1 MTRAAPSLYSTAYF
15 FRALLK
21 EAMFRT
27 QSSPPGLVD
36 TSFMAAVGLFL
47 LRAVS
52 GTKPSY
58 LGLVGTSLVTT
69 VLSLCSV
76 SSTHATFN
84 YLVGTSLVPTKLE
97 LCTVCPAYSCTN
109 DILGTPLMTARL
121 EGCTVSHTHSIIL
134 NVFIAS
140 FVAANLLSSSF
151 DWDRKFWLLFCWS
164 SNSNVVPKW
173 RNVAII

>member
-1 MTRAAPSLYSTAYF
+1 M
-15 FRALLK
+15 FRA
-21 EAMFRT
+21 

-76 SSTHATFN
+76 SSTHPAFN
-84 YLVGTSLVPTKLE
+84 YLVGTPLVSTKL
-97 LCTVCPAYSCTN
+97 LNFAPCVLHTPALTTYLVHPS
-109 DILGTPLMTARL
+109 
-121 EGCTVSHTHSIIL
+121 
-134 NVFIAS
+134 
-140 FVAANLLSSSF
+140 
-151 DWDRKFWLLFCWS
+151 
-164 SNSNVVPKW
+164 
-173 RNVAII
+173 

>member
-1 MTRAAPSLYSTAYF
+1 M
-15 FRALLK
+15 FRA
-21 EAMFRT
+21 

-36 TSFMAAVGLFL
+36 TSFMAAVDLFL

-76 SSTHATFN
+76 SSTHPAFN
-84 YLVGTSLVPTKLE
+84 YLVGTSLVSTKLE

-121 EGCTVSHTHSIIL
+121 EGCTVFHTHSIIL
-134 NVFIAS
+134 HVFIAS
-140 FVAANLLSSSF
+140 FIAANLRSPLF
-151 DWDRKFWLLFCWS
+151 VWDRRFWLLFLFCWS
-164 SNSNVVPKW
+164 SKSNGVPEWNVV
-173 RNVAII
+173 II

>member
-1 MTRAAPSLYSTAYF
+1 
-15 FRALLK
+15 
-21 EAMFRT
+21 MFRT

-76 SSTHATFN
+76 SSTHPTFN
-84 YLVGTSLVPTKLE
+84 YFVGTSLVSTKLE
-97 LCTVCPAYSCTN
+97 LCTMCPAYSCTN
-109 DILGTPLMTARL
+109 DIVGTPLMTARL
-121 EGCTVSHTHSIIL
+121 ERCTVSHAHSIIL

-140 FVAANLLSSSF
+140 FVAANLLSPSF
-151 DWDRKFWLLFCWS
+151 VWDRRFRLLFLFCWS
-164 SNSNVVPKW
+164 SNSNVVPEW
-173 RNVAII
+173 NVVIIR